1 MLPMIMEHPVLSSFI
16 FLAGA
21 AVLYYIVT
29 RIINAVL
36 PTQYEIVAV
45 TDRDETVRY
54 KILWY
59 GLKLCKAE
67 VEYRREVIEY
77 MGKYISPSDIKNNI
91 HCLDVE
97 SRDSWTYYARFS
109 DSNYASMYLMYMLKY
124 DGNYKEESVK
134 VLTDNDISDIFNILK
149 SHI

>member
-1 MLPMIMEHPVLSSFI
+1 MIMEHPVLSSFI

-21 AVLYYIVT
+21 AVLYYNVT

-77 MGKYISPSDIKNNI
+77 MGKYISPSEPPPPSPAAQPRLPNAPSTI
-91 HCLDVE
+91 
-97 SRDSWTYYARFS
+97 YYDYYRGRFS
-109 DSNYASMYLMYMLKY
+109 TY
-124 DGNYKEESVK
+124 
-134 VLTDNDISDIFNILK
+134 
-149 SHI
+149 